1 MFIDMHTQTNLEFSH
16 KQCSPSFWL
25 SRIFLIVTSHGTLGL
40 ITKFQCCQMNS
51 FYKEDQLKWIL
62 EDIEKIDETEELR
75 MGMADF

>member
-1 MFIDMHTQTNLEFSH
+1 
-16 KQCSPSFWL
+16 
-25 SRIFLIVTSHGTLGL
+25 
-40 ITKFQCCQMNS
+40 MNS